1 MCGETARFEANVKKA
16 NLSCWQITW
25 EIEKHT
31 ETVKKCI
38 DTSTEK
44 YSDSTKEILNIKS
57 VCKEDEGKYQ
67 AVLSGE
73 SNGNEYIVSSNKICL
88 HVMEGKVFVKK
99 NIYIIEKD

>member
-1 MCGETARFEANVKKA
+1 MCGRTARFEAKVKKA
-16 NLSCWQITW
+16 NLSSWQITW

-44 YSDSTKEILNIKS
+44 YSESTKEILKIKS
-57 VCKEDEGKYQ
+57 VCKEDEGKYR

-73 SNGNEYIVSSNKICL
+73 SNGNEHNVSSNKICL
-88 HVMEGKVFVKK
+88 HVLEGKVF
-99 NIYIIEKD
+99 